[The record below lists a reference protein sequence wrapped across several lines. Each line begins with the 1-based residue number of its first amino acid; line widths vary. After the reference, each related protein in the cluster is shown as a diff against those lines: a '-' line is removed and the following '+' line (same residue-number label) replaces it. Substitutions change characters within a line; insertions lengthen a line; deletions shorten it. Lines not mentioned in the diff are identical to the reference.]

1 MQDRSEAVQDGCKTG
16 LMKNRTDA
24 GQVRCRTEQMRDRSD
39 AGQDKIKYCR
49 CRTGQMQGRTGQM
62 QDRKN
67 AVRYRSGQ
75 VIFRFNRKAK
85 RIFSLT
91 IAFRRSLN
99 SQHVVAR
106 RKVKNWSRAHTAHG
120 FELETTNI
128 FWKIRRI
135 EYHVLV
141 HVVLCRNV

>member
-16 LMKNRTDA
+16 PMKERADA
-24 GQVRCRTEQMRDRSD
+24 ELVRCRTGYMQDRSD
-39 AGQDKIKYCR
+39 AGQD
-49 CRTGQMQGRTGQM
+49 RTGQM

-120 FELETTNI
+120 FELETTNF